1 MSSHATGLL
10 LLLLFLISEI
20 LCLFIEFAVWSW
32 QLTGCVPT
40 SHFHL
45 LEESNGCDALMC
57 AEPVF
62 HNYVRNECVW
72 FE

>member
-1 MSSHATGLL
+1 MSSHATG

-32 QLTGCVPT
+32 QLTGYVPT

-45 LEESNGCDALMC
+45 LEESNGC

-62 HNYVRNECVW
+62 HNYVRKECVW